1 VKLTLVVPPGV
12 ADVDDVVAQLA
23 AAAAGVT
30 ESVSDVD
37 LVGVTEGRDFW
48 IQRAKNAGLGHLVM
62 AEPVLE
68 VPQTAVAENLI
79 AAYQQMCAASDVII
93 MAGESGGEILA
104 ARLAYRLGAAFVGNC
119 VAIGRNAGV
128 LQYERAICG
137 GRAIEVVEPAAP
149 KMVIAIASKRFARQ
163 SFAVSEIDVRTVS
176 LDPVSS
182 ASEDILSREAVSAE
196 SSLHLTQSKIV
207 VSGGRGLGQPEGFDI
222 LRVLADRLGGAIG
235 ASRAAV
241 DAGWVPHSIQ
251 VGQTGK
257 VIAPDVYIAVGISGA
272 PQHVAGI
279 TGAKLVVAINSDEQA
294 PIFNWAH
301 VGLVGDYRPII
312 KALTAIMNKKQ

>member
-1 VKLTLVVPPGV
+1 
-12 ADVDDVVAQLA
+12 
-23 AAAAGVT
+23 
-30 ESVSDVD
+30 
-37 LVGVTEGRDFW
+37 
-48 IQRAKNAGLGHLVM
+48 
-62 AEPVLE
+62 
-68 VPQTAVAENLI
+68 
-79 AAYQQMCAASDVII
+79 
-93 MAGESGGEILA
+93 
-104 ARLAYRLGAAFVGNC
+104 
-119 VAIGRNAGV
+119 V